1 MSSYRACCNYVKLS
15 TDVPV
20 FAIFRAS
27 IADSLQPEG
36 SGQVANQVC
45 CCCRQGDMARWLPV
59 SNMWQE
65 CHFVLTRAGFL
76 HWFHDM
82 EHVRPLDCLNLA
94 RCQFEAGEAPTFNL
108 VENNTGRLWF
118 VSNWLRTVAF
128 KAPSVEDCCEW
139 AIALREAIA
148 AARGEDVR
156 TH

>member
-1 MSSYRACCNYVKLS
+1 
-15 TDVPV
+15 
-20 FAIFRAS
+20 
-27 IADSLQPEG
+27 
-36 SGQVANQVC
+36 
-45 CCCRQGDMARWLPV
+45 MARWLPV
-59 SNMWQE
+59 SNMWQD

-108 VENNTGRLWF
+108 VENNTGKLWF
-118 VSNWLRTVAF
+118 FSNWLRTVAF
-128 KAPSVEDCCEW
+128 KAPDVGECCEW

-148 AARGEDVR
+148 TARGEDVR

>member
-1 MSSYRACCNYVKLS
+1 MSRVYE
-15 TDVPV
+15 TPT
-20 FAIFRAS
+20 
-27 IADSLQPEG
+27 G
-36 SGQVANQVC
+36 VANKVASKLKLNQTECITVIGKLHGQHHATFV
-45 CCCRQGDMARWLPV
+45 CRQGGMSRWLPV

-76 HWFHDM
+76 HWFLDT
-82 EHVRPLDCLNLA
+82 EHVRPVDCLNLA

-108 VENNTGRLWF
+108 VENNTGRIWF
-118 VSNWLRTVAF
+118 FSNWLRTVAF

-148 AARGEDVR
+148 NAHGEVIR